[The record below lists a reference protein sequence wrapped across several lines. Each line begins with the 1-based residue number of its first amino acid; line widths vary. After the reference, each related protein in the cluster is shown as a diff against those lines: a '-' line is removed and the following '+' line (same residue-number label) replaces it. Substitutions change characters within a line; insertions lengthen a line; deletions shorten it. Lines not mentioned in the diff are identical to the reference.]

1 MYDLFVMAAEGEA
14 NISSDFS
21 AVLAEVW
28 DGISNVATT
37 VAGNKLL
44 LIPIV
49 VGFAGAVIGLGM
61 KLMGIRRRR
70 RG

>member
-1 MYDLFVMAAEGEA
+1 MYDLVIMAEVTP
-14 NISSDFS
+14 NISADFS
-21 AVLAEVW
+21 GVLAEVW
-28 DGISNVATT
+28 AGIGEVATT
-37 VAGNKLL
+37 VASNKLL

-70 RG
+70 R